1 MRLSSRLQ
9 LTVLGSLLLAGM
21 SSAVEVHTLR
31 SGNGLPG
38 GPDSQVT
45 YEFLSAETEHNIP
58 LTPADFA
65 AAQGGPLAN
74 ILPYVISVWTPN
86 LSTDPLAQWISDTG
100 DPYTGSTCLYAIN
113 FNVSAATVT
122 SATLDFLFLSDNW
135 VGEVWNPINEGLY
148 INGGVISGTS
158 AGNYANETLWS
169 GMDVTA
175 LVTPGINTL
184 YILGT
189 DVGGPGGLNFSATVT
204 INGDGTSGT
213 EDRPVAFGLGDSFP
227 NPFNPVTTIPFTLS
241 ATGEAELS
249 VYNMLGDRIAV
260 LHSGLTE
267 RGTHEATFDAAALPS
282 GVYFARLSAEGR
294 VDTRKLV
301 LVK

>member
-1 MRLSSRLQ
+1 MRLVTPLSLS
-9 LTVLGSLLLAGM
+9 LTGSLLLA
-21 SSAVEVHTLR
+21 SLVSAAEIHTLR
-31 SGNGLPG
+31 SGNGVPG
-38 GPDSQVT
+38 GPDALVS
-45 YEFLSAETEHNIP
+45 YSFLSAETEHNIP

-65 AAQGGPLAN
+65 AAQAGPQAT
-74 ILPYVISVWTPN
+74 ILPSIISAWTLN

-100 DPYTGSTCLYAIN
+100 VEFSGSTCLYAID
-113 FNVSAATVT
+113 FTVSAATVT
-122 SATLDFLFLSDNW
+122 SASLDFLFLCDNW
-135 VGEVWNPINEGLY
+135 VGEVWNPVNEGLY

-175 LVTPGINTL
+175 LVTPGPNTL
-184 YILGT
+184 YILST

-213 EDRPVAFGLGDSFP
+213 NDRPVAFGLGDSFP
-227 NPFNPVTTIPFTLS
+227 NPFNPSTTIPFTLS
-241 ATGEAELS
+241 TTGDAELS
-249 VYNMLGDRIAV
+249 VYNMLGDRVAV
-260 LHSGLTE
+260 LHSGLSE
-267 RGTHEATFDAAALPS
+267 RGTHEVTFDAAALPS
-282 GVYFARLSAEGR
+282 GVYFARLSTEGR